1 MVRISITLPAFAS
14 AEPPVELDAHYVHQ
28 DGQLV
33 ATPMRSEALRPA
45 QERCLMLHSRLAF
58 VVPRGSRSTL
68 PLDITHADPE
78 MPFALDLQGLRVPES
93 GDPVPVFHR
102 CIRPGDSLSLA
113 IDTADVLVIRE
124 TPWSHANAR

>member
-1 MVRISITLPAFAS
+1 MIRISVTLPAFAS
-14 AEPPVELDAHYVHQ
+14 AEPPAELDAHYILD

-33 ATPMRSEALRPA
+33 ASPMRSETLRPG

-58 VVPRGSRSTL
+58 VVQRGTRSSL

-78 MPFALDLQGLRVPES
+78 MPFALDLQGLSVPES
-93 GDPVPVFHR
+93 GEPVPVFHR
-102 CIRPGDSLSLA
+102 CIRPGDSLNLA

-124 TPWSHANAR
+124 TPWSPANAR